1 MRLRFL
7 STCTDKH
14 TGKTYERDQV
24 YEFEDARGQEILNTK
39 HAVRVDAMVE
49 LPELPKEEP
58 VEEVKEVQEEEPKT
72 VDERLE
78 DGEMINLN
86 DLSINELRKMAKEV
100 GIDSKGTKE
109 ELIER
114 IAEEVS
120 NA

>member
-1 MRLRFL
+1 
-7 STCTDKH
+7 
-14 TGKTYERDQV
+14 
-24 YEFEDARGQEILNTK
+24 
-39 HAVRVDAMVE
+39 
-49 LPELPKEEP
+49 
-58 VEEVKEVQEEEPKT
+58 
-72 VDERLE
+72 
-78 DGEMINLN
+78 MINLN

>member
-24 YEFEDARGQEILNTK
+24 YEFENTRGQEILNTK

-58 VEEVKEVQEEEPKT
+58 AEEVIEVQEEEPKT